1 MEEFVLRPLKRD
13 PTALHYQS
21 LKVIMRIAGAL
32 YTGFDLGLKNL
43 IEIKIVLQAYTGSGF
58 SAESTYKNLL

>member
-1 MEEFVLRPLKRD
+1 
-13 PTALHYQS
+13 
-21 LKVIMRIAGAL
+21 MRIAGAL

-58 SAESTYKNLL
+58 SAESTYKNLR